1 MTKVVILAGGLGTR
15 LSEETNR
22 IPKPMVEIGSQP
34 IIWHIMKIYES
45 YGINDFIICSGYK
58 SAEIKKYFLNY
69 KLLNC
74 DIDFDSQ
81 DLIFK
86 LNRLLPVDIV
96 IHDIFRVRDDANC
109 RFDAL
114 SRTYQYHIIQ
124 KKNPFNNNAY
134 LLQKVLDIEAMNE
147 ACKYMLGNQDFTS
160 FSKVNTQTF
169 TNNCNVML
177 AKWEVVNNE
186 IVFTIKANRFLRNM
200 VRAITGTLLDVGLSK
215 IEANEVAKII
225 AAQDRAKAGTSLP
238 SHALFLISV
247 QYPNDIRI

>member
-1 MTKVVILAGGLGTR
+1 MRFFIEFSYKGTNYHGWQIQPNANTIQSEINNALSTILHINIDVMGAGRTDAGVHA
-15 LSEETNR
+15 
-22 IPKPMVEIGSQP
+22 KQMFA
-34 IIWHIMKIYES
+34 H
-45 YGINDFIICSGYK
+45 F
-58 SAEIKKYFLNY
+58 
-69 KLLNC
+69 NC